1 MLANI
6 QRCADAVQAAR
17 EAGCVNQMSLIS
29 AACYLCDLQPP
40 PYEEHFEN
48 APSIITWGSLFSG

>member
-48 APSIITWGSLFSG
+48 APSIIT